1 MKMKKIAI
9 CDDNKILL
17 KKYEGMIKDIILEC
31 SLEAEIQLYNS
42 GIALTEDM
50 KDNKESKDN
59 IDIIFLDILMD
70 QLNGVETAKKIRE
83 MKSKAIIVF
92 LTSSE
97 EYIFETMGVKAM
109 AYLMKDE
116 LTSVNLK
123 NILLEA
129 FKRIDDRESNVLTF
143 EKDNGVYQIS
153 YQDVCFIKIYN
164 GYYYIHHWD
173 GVIFENN
180 DPNVL
185 EQLKDKGFYKVHS
198 QYIVGLRYIDTIQK
212 NQVILSDQSH
222 NIIPLDKECVE
233 GLKITFADFMLEN
246 M

>member
-17 KKYEGMIKDIILEC
+17 KKYEGMMNNIIHKC
-31 SLEAEIQLYNS
+31 SLEAEIQLYSS
-42 GIALTEDM
+42 GIELTEDI
-50 KDNKESKDN
+50 KNNKTS

-70 QLNGVETAKKIRE
+70 QLNGIETAKMIRN
-83 MKSKAIIVF
+83 MKSKAIIIF

-97 EYIFETMGVKAM
+97 EYIFETMGIKAM

-116 LTSVNLK
+116 LTPVNLE

-129 FKRIDDRESNVLTF
+129 VKRIDDRESNMLTF
-143 EKDNGVYQIS
+143 EKDDGVYQIS

-185 EQLKDKGFYKVHS
+185 EKLKDKGFYKVHA

-222 NIIPLDKECVE
+222 NIIPLDKNCIE